1 MKPEEIAATLK
12 SLFGGNAVSLVEDG
26 SWQVETGEFR
36 LIVLLS
42 QDYSWLRILLP
53 LMPLQEALPF
63 LEQLLEANFD
73 ETQEVRYAIQENVLW
88 GVYQHTTETLVSS
101 DFRNVIS
108 RMINLHKI
116 GLNEAF
122 NKFIEIRI
130 GQIIKAAKLQGQS
143 MESTM
148 QNLERFYA
156 EGLMGGME
164 QTSQGREAVLNA
176 WRYQLKRMWSE
187 IN

>member
-26 SWQVETGEFR
+26 SWQVDTGEFR
-36 LIVLLS
+36 LLVLLS

-73 ETQEVRYAIQENVLW
+73 DTQEVRYAIQENVLW
-88 GVYQHTTETLVSS
+88 AVYQHTTETIVSS
-101 DFRNVIS
+101 DFRNIIS
-108 RMINLHKI
+108 RLINIQKI
-116 GLNEAF
+116 GLDEAF

-130 GQIIKAAKLQGQS
+130 RQIIKAAKLQGQS
-143 MESTM
+143 MQSTM

-156 EGLMGGME
+156 EGLMGSME
-164 QTSQGREAVLNA
+164 QTSQGREAVLNS
-176 WRYQLKRMWSE
+176 WRYQLEKMWSE
-187 IN
+187 VN